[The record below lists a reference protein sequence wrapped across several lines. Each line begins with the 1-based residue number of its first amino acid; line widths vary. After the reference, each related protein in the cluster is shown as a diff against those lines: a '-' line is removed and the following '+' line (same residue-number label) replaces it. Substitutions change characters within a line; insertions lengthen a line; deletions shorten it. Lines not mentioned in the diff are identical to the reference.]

1 MNTEKLFFD
10 LIRVS
15 IGQQVSL
22 SHTPSADEW
31 GELYAMA
38 KKQSLVGVCFA
49 GVQRLVWQQQ
59 EPPEMLY
66 LTWMGMAA
74 KIQQRNEIVN
84 RQCIEL
90 QAKLSADGLR
100 SCILKGQGVA
110 ALYKVS
116 GFNEFQVSSDL
127 SLLRQGGDIDVWI
140 EGGRKKVVDYVQ
152 QIAPTDDI
160 RDNHAALDIF
170 DNTEVEAHFRPA
182 TLRNPIRNKKLQKFF
197 ERTSN
202 DCFAHE
208 IDLAG
213 GKINVPTTEFNMVY
227 QLVHIFEHFYT
238 EGVGMR
244 QVMDYYMVLRTVSS
258 FDSATSTSLST
269 SQEPSF
275 KFQVVSRVQEVVKS
289 LGLER
294 FASALMWVIG
304 YVFEGKTNLITAE
317 GAESLKPSETA
328 SWMLWKPN
336 EADGRMLLNEIML
349 SGNFGKQDERQKKM
363 YESKWNSF
371 WMVHF
376 KTLRFWRLDHWA
388 WFWSPLWRVFG
399 FAVRKVNGY
408 Q

>member
-15 IGQQVSL
+15 TGQQVCL

-49 GVQRLVWQQQ
+49 GVHRLVGQQQ

-74 KIQQRNEIVN
+74 KIQQRNEAVN
-84 RQCIEL
+84 RQCVDL
-90 QAKLSADGLR
+90 QKRLSADGLR
-100 SCILKGQGVA
+100 SCILKGQGNA
-110 ALYKVS
+110 SLYVVKKGS
-116 GFNEFQVSSDL
+116 NGKEGIESNL
-127 SLLRQGGDIDVWI
+127 SALRQSGDIDIWI

-152 QIAPTDDI
+152 QIAHTDDI
-160 RDNHAALDIF
+160 RDNHAALNIF
-170 DNTEVEAHFRPA
+170 NDTEVEAHFKPA

-197 ERTSN
+197 KRTSG

-208 IDLAG
+208 VVLAG
-213 GKINVPTTEFNMVY
+213 GKINVPTTEFNLVY
-227 QLVHIFEHFYT
+227 QLVHIFEHFFT
-238 EGVGMR
+238 EGIGMR
-244 QVMDYYMVLRTVSS
+244 QVMDYYFVLQ
-258 FDSATSTSLST
+258 SAKGSRG
-269 SQEPSF
+269 F
-275 KFQVVSRVQEVVKS
+275 RVQEVQRVVS
-289 LGLER
+289 DLGLDR

-304 YVFEGKTNLITAE
+304 YVFEGKNLMNPET
-317 GAESLKPSETA
+317 LRPYETA
-328 SWMLWKPN
+328 SWMLWKSN

-363 YESKWNSF
+363 YDSKWNSF
-371 WMVHF
+371 WMIHF
-376 KTLRFWRLDHWA
+376 KTIRFWRFDHWA

-399 FAVRKVNGY
+399 FAVRKINGY